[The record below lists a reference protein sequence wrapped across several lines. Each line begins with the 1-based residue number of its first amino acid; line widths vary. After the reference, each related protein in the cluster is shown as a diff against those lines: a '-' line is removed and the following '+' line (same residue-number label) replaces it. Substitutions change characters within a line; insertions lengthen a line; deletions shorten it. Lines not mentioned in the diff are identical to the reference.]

1 MKVCLPARRRPASS
15 FSPSEPPHPA
25 GSLSV
30 ACSSRGSWPPARR
43 GPQRPFTFT
52 AAPWAPLLPSPQE
65 FSPKPCRAE
74 FLSLFTTSV
83 RVYLSSFYSHGPLNS
98 TQCVFVHFFCHSA
111 NGTCPL
117 WPRVSRKHWR
127 VVAPRCAR
135 CPLGGAGRA
144 LGTGRHR
151 ALGTGRHSRHGA
163 RPRPAHSGERSA
175 CPTSSSSPQ
184 GDSPRG
190 GAPGLSLPTAHSSVL
205 HETSTRFPVR
215 SSR

>member
-43 GPQRPFTFT
+43 GPPRPFAFT

-83 RVYLSSFYSHGPLNS
+83 RVFPPSFYSHGPLNS
-98 TQCVFVHFFCHSA
+98 VHCAFVHFFCHSTNA
-111 NGTCPL
+111 TCPL
-117 WPRVSRKHWR
+117 CPRVSRKHWR

-175 CPTSSSSPQ
+175 CPTSSPSPQ